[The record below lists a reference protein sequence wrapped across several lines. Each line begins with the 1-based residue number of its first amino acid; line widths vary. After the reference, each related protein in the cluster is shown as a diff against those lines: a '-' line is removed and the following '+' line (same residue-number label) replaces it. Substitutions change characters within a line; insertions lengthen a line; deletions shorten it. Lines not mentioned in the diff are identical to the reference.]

1 MCCDVG
7 EVDKRNRYVERDI
20 QRRAKDYNA
29 ATSTAGAIG

>member
-7 EVDKRNRYVERDI
+7 EVDKRNRYVESNI

-29 ATSTAGAIG
+29 ATSTAEATG